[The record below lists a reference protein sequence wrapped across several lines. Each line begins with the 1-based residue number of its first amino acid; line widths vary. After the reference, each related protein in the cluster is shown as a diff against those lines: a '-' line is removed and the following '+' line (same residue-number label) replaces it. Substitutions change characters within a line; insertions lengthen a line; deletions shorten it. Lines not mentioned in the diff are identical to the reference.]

1 MTRENDRLRREA
13 DAMEEHLRLQL
24 RQQQLR
30 RRRRGGS
37 PVSFGPTI
45 LVEEAEEE
53 EEAGK
58 EATEVSSLRRWVREF
73 LFSFGCESETK
84 KKCV

>member
-1 MTRENDRLRREA
+1 
-13 DAMEEHLRLQL
+13 MEEHLRLQL

-53 EEAGK
+53 EEEEACK

-84 KKCV
+84 KNVCNLRARSGRVM